1 MERANVNGVDLA
13 YEVSGEGEPVLLI
26 HGACIADAL
35 KPLGDRLDGYQVIRY
50 HRRGYGES
58 SGEPPADV
66 TVHAADA
73 RALLEH
79 LGASPAHV
87 IGHSYGGTTAL
98 QLGADDPA
106 CMRSLVLLEPAL
118 SGQIPSAAEVGEAL
132 GAVVAP
138 ALEGRLEEATDRF
151 LITVCGPDWKKAAET
166 SISPSAIAQTFAD
179 ADDALT
185 SDLPSFGTWAFG
197 AEQAGAITCPT
208 LVVLG
213 EQSDQTVRDA
223 FASFGIAE
231 TQVNVFREMAELA
244 HEWMSGSE
252 LVTLPGVNHALQMQD
267 AAGVAGVVAPFL
279 ARNRVPA

>member
-26 HGACIADAL
+26 HGACIADAM
-35 KPLGDRLDGYQVIRY
+35 KPLGEQLEGFKVIRY

-58 SGEPPADV
+58 TGEPPSDV
-66 TVHAADA
+66 RVHAADA

-79 LGASPAHV
+79 LAASPAHV

-118 SGQIPSAAEVGEAL
+118 AGQIPSAAETGEAL

-138 ALEGRLEEATDRF
+138 ALEGRMEEATDRF
-151 LITVCGPDWKKAAET
+151 LTAVCGPDWKKQAEAT
-166 SISPSAIAQTFAD
+166 ASPSAVAQSFAD
-179 ADDALT
+179 ADDALA

-197 AEQAGAITCPT
+197 GEEARAITCPT

-213 EQSDQTVRDA
+213 EESDQTVRDA
-223 FASFGIAE
+223 FVSFGIADSG
-231 TQVNVFREMAELA
+231 VSAFREMADLA
-244 HEWMSGSE
+244 HEWVSGSE
-252 LVTLPGVNHALQMQD
+252 LVTLPGMNHSLQMQD
-267 AAGVAGVVAPFL
+267 AAGVARVVAPFL
-279 ARNRVPA
+279 TRNRVSA

>member
-1 MERANVNGVDLA
+1 MERANVNGVELA

-35 KPLGDRLDGYQVIRY
+35 KPLGDQLEGYKVIRY

-58 SGEPPADV
+58 TGEPPVDV

-132 GAVVAP
+132 GAVLAP
-138 ALEGRLEEATDRF
+138 ASEGQLEEATDRF
-151 LITVCGPDWKKAAET
+151 LITVCGPDWKKTAEG
-166 SISPSAIAQTFAD
+166 SVSPSAVAQTFAD
-179 ADDALT
+179 APDAIA

-197 AEQAGAITCPT
+197 AEQARAITCPT

-213 EQSDQTVRDA
+213 EESDQTVRDA
-223 FASFGIAE
+223 FTSFGIADNG
-231 TQVNVFREMAELA
+231 VNAFGEMAELA
-244 HEWMSGSE
+244 REWISASE

-267 AAGVAGVVAPFL
+267 AAAVADVVVPFL
-279 ARNRVPA
+279 TRNRVPA